1 MLSWESQLRQIRKIH
16 SMAHIFGLVKYGQV
30 GYPCKDHQ
38 KCSSA
43 DALTL
48 SIAPPSQ
55 KSRQNQFLVQFP
67 YCIVITMKKL
77 KISGRFLFMGLSIW
91 FCCGC
96 STHDYA
102 ALVQKIAILK
112 NIGTPH
118 LLSRHYWQEI
128 LDWLLQSAFLAII

>member
-16 SMAHIFGLVKYGQV
+16 SMAHIFGLVKYGRV

-67 YCIVITMKKL
+67 YCNYNAKTEHLWEIFVYGSFNL
-77 KISGRFLFMGLSIW
+77 NFL
-91 FCCGC
+91 CG
-96 STHDYA
+96 STHDYV

-112 NIGTPH
+112 
-118 LLSRHYWQEI
+118 I
-128 LDWLLQSAFLAII
+128 LGHPIS